1 MEYFGQK
8 NNNMHNLS
16 IIANFGLD
24 IHFQTHV
31 PCELYVDI
39 IPSTP
44 KNAIRVLWTI
54 EPNEVSGFRQA
65 AINNCDK
72 FDLILTWDE
81 NILNSCPNAKLF
93 PYGTTWIKDFV
104 FTEKEF
110 CITTLIGGKTQCA
123 GHVLRHSI
131 PQALTSIDNIPY
143 HIYNSIN
150 SSFSHGTNFRT
161 MKSNVWKNELFYSQ
175 FHIVVENVFS
185 NNWFTEKLID
195 CFQTKTIPIYI
206 GCENIGDFF
215 DKRGFFHVKNLD
227 ELVDVCKGINPSTY
241 NTMLDYVEHNYLE
254 SMKYNDHRARIEN
267 TIKDFVS
274 KTL

>member
-1 MEYFGQK
+1 
-8 NNNMHNLS
+8 MHNLS

-24 IHFQTHV
+24 IHFQTNV
-31 PCELYVDI
+31 PCELYVDL
-39 IPSTP
+39 IPHTQKNST
-44 KNAIRVLWTI
+44 RVLWII
-54 EPNEVSGFRQA
+54 EPNEVSGFRQS

-104 FTEKEF
+104 FQEKEF
-110 CITTLIGGKTQCA
+110 CITTLIGGKTQCV
-123 GHVLRHSI
+123 GHVLRHSL
-131 PQALTSIDNIPY
+131 PKALSNVNNIPY

-150 SSFSHGTNFRT
+150 TSFGSNQEFRT
-161 MKSNVWKNELFYSQ
+161 MKNNVLKNELFYSQ
-175 FHIVVENVFS
+175 FHIVIENVFS

-215 DKRGFFHVKNLD
+215 DTRGILQVKNLE
-227 ELVDVCKGINPSTY
+227 ELIDVCGKIDRNTY
-241 NTMLDYVEHNYLE
+241 NSMLEFVEKNYQE
-254 SMKYNDHRARIEN
+254 SMKYCDHRARIEN
-267 TIKDFVS
+267 AIKTFLS
-274 KTL
+274 TQL